1 MNRKKIWLILG
12 PALFALSFIP
22 YGGLTQNVRL
32 ALGTVLWMGVWW
44 VAMPVPPAITAFLPV
59 VINAVFALTD
69 MSSITN
75 CYSAELVFLLA
86 GADIITMVW
95 EITGVDKR
103 IAAHSLALVG
113 TSVRQQVVIWFLIST
128 VLSAVLPNTVVAAV
142 LCSIAMAML
151 KFVGEGDV
159 EKSSAAKLVLLAI
172 VWGANNGGMFT
183 PLGGAMNL
191 ITVSYIEE
199 LTGAEF
205 LYTDWVRALWPFALA
220 VTVLT
225 LVYLLLLPCKKKT
238 LEGSK
243 TYFSDL
249 CKSLPKLSR
258 TGRISLIVFAAAA
271 LLAFTRQ
278 LYQRQFPV
286 LKPGF
291 VFLIG
296 GLLMFFLQ
304 IGRASCRERA
314 HHHVGA
320 RGAEPDV
327 GHVLPLCRRHRAR
340 RARQRQRRVGGVCR
354 TDRPVPGTQYVPA
367 RPDYRDAQRR
377 PLGCDQQHGLRR
389 CYDPDR
395 DRNCEGPL
403 PAGDP
408 VSLGRDRVI

>member
-159 EKSSAAKLVLLAI
+159 GKSSAAKLVLLAI
-172 VWGANNGGMFT
+172 VWGANNGHVHAARRRYEPDHGLVCRGADGRGVFVHR
-183 PLGGAMNL
+183 LGAG
-191 ITVSYIEE
+191 
-199 LTGAEF
+199 
-205 LYTDWVRALWPFALA
+205 ALA
-220 VTVLT
+220 V
-225 LVYLLLLPCKKKT
+225 
-238 LEGSK
+238 
-243 TYFSDL
+243 
-249 CKSLPKLSR
+249 
-258 TGRISLIVFAAAA
+258 RIGGNGADACIFAAAA
-271 LLAFTRQ
+271 LQKENA
-278 LYQRQFPV
+278 
-286 LKPGF
+286 
-291 VFLIG
+291 
-296 GLLMFFLQ
+296 
-304 IGRASCRERA
+304 
-314 HHHVGA
+314 
-320 RGAEPDV
+320 
-327 GHVLPLCRRHRAR
+327 
-340 RARQRQRRVGGVCR
+340 
-354 TDRPVPGTQYVPA
+354 
-367 RPDYRDAQRR
+367 
-377 PLGCDQQHGLRR
+377 
-389 CYDPDR
+389 
-395 DRNCEGPL
+395 
-403 PAGDP
+403 
-408 VSLGRDRVI
+408 

>member
-199 LTGAEF
+199 LMGAEF

-249 CKSLPKLSR
+249 CKNLPKLSR
-258 TGRISLIVFAAAA
+258 AGRISLIVFAAAA

-278 LYQRQFPV
+278 LYQRQFPG

-296 GLLMFFLQ
+296 GLLMFFLRDEEKKPIITWEHVEQ
-304 IGRASCRERA
+304 NLMWGMFFLFAGGTALGALVNGSGASEVFA
-314 HHHVGA
+314 GLIA
-320 RGAEPDV
+320 RF
-327 GHVLPLCRRHRAR
+327 
-340 RARQRQRRVGGVCR
+340 
-354 TDRPVPGTQYVPA
+354 PVALFQF
-367 RPDYRDAQRR
+367 
-377 PLGCDQQHGLRR
+377 L
-389 CYDPDR
+389 
-395 DRNCEGPL
+395 
-403 PAGDP
+403 
-408 VSLGRDRVI
+408 

>member
-159 EKSSAAKLVLLAI
+159 GKSSAAKLVLLAI

-191 ITVSYIEE
+191 ITVSYVEE

-258 TGRISLIVFAAAA
+258 AGRISLIVFAAAA

-286 LKPGF
+286 LKP
-291 VFLIG
+291 
-296 GLLMFFLQ
+296 
-304 IGRASCRERA
+304 
-314 HHHVGA
+314 
-320 RGAEPDV
+320 
-327 GHVLPLCRRHRAR
+327 
-340 RARQRQRRVGGVCR
+340 
-354 TDRPVPGTQYVPA
+354 
-367 RPDYRDAQRR
+367 
-377 PLGCDQQHGLRR
+377 
-389 CYDPDR
+389 
-395 DRNCEGPL
+395 
-403 PAGDP
+403 
-408 VSLGRDRVI
+408 